1 MITNLSKI
9 FNNVFK
15 TIRGLPI
22 ITIVQITFFQTNK
35 YFVDRIAA
43 IDNCI
48 SHGVLW
54 LSQVLAKLIVDASK
68 SR

>member
-1 MITNLSKI
+1 MIINLSKT

-15 TIRGLPI
+15 TLHGLPI
-22 ITIVQITFFQTNK
+22 MTIVQITFFRTNK

-54 LSQVLAKLIVDASK
+54 PSQVLAELIVDASK